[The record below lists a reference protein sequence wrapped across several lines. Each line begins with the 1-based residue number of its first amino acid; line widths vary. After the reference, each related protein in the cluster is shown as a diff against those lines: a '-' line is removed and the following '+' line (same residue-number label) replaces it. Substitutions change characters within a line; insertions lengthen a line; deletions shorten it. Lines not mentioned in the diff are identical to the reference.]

1 MPPPEGVANEDINQA
16 EFQGLARAGAFGA
29 QGDAYAR
36 EHGQRPATI
45 GLLLSTSPLAL
56 LIWYVINELIQSLRA
71 SLTVSN
77 RIGEKF
83 LDWVDEPLTTD
94 QILDSVSLYWF
105 TETFPRAIYPY
116 RQFFGPSPEA
126 ISSKHYVDKPLGYSW
141 YPKEIAPIPQAWV
154 KMTGNLVWY
163 KQHDKGGHF
172 AALERPKEMLED
184 VEAFVKAV
192 WK

>member
-1 MPPPEGVANEDINQA
+1 MPPPQEVEAGDMNEEEI
-16 EFQGLARAGAFGA
+16 QGLGRAAAFGA

-56 LIWYVINELIQSLRA
+56 LIWYGSLKGEQHRHDA
-71 SLTVSN
+71 NSFYG

-83 LDWVDEPLTTD
+83 LDWVDDALTLD
-94 QILDSVSLYWF
+94 QILDHVSLYWL

-126 ISSKHYVDKPLGYSW
+126 IPLKHYVDKPLGYSW
-141 YPKEIAPIPQAWV
+141 FPKEIAPIPKAWV
-154 KMTGNLVWY
+154 NTTSNLVWY
-163 KQHDKGGHF
+163 RQHTQGGHF
-172 AALERPKEMLED
+172 AALERPKDLFKDIED
-184 VEAFVKAV
+184 FINQI
-192 WK
+192 